1 MTSQM
6 PAIAAPLRALFAA
19 LLFVTCLALPGAAQ
33 EEPYFEVDFLN
44 PGLPD
49 MPAAIDRDTP
59 RATMESLLELLDND
73 QYGAAAHLLD
83 LTDFPVEQQANRGAE
98 LARELKTV
106 IDRQILIP
114 WSDLSDRP
122 DGWLEGPQEDP
133 GTGRTRRSILLSTL
147 ELDQRP
153 VPLRINRVRSTN
165 GEVAWVISRQ
175 SVRDIPGL
183 YDRFKPTELELAM
196 PPWARERGPFGMY
209 VWEWLMLPLISVLA
223 LVLGYLAYRIVGW
236 LGRFSSRRIVQS
248 IVRAF
253 RLPATIMVISAVI
266 GFATNRLLVVTGPI
280 SVIVSPLVLLGYVV
294 AIALAAVRVAD
305 EIFDRVSLN
314 SPEELAIPGNAH
326 YRSMATMLSGF
337 RKFVIILAVIVGAV
351 TLLSSVQVFN
361 SVGYTLLAGAGAIT
375 IVLGFAAREVLGNL
389 LAAVQIALNRSA
401 RIGDQ
406 IIFED
411 RFCTVE
417 RIHFTYVQLAIW
429 TGNRFIVPVSHF
441 VKHPFENLSAGD
453 REMTRPI
460 RLTFAQTA
468 DVAALRQ
475 AFFEIMDE
483 IDDGTLGSKD
493 DAGVWVE
500 DQDVFGKKIL
510 FGLPTPDQ
518 STFWHLETT
527 CRERL
532 LARAAELEAETGKPF
547 LPQGPAQ
554 DYPDG

>member
-6 PAIAAPLRALFAA
+6 QAIAAPLRAIFVA
-19 LLFVTCLALPGAAQ
+19 LCLVLSVALPAGAQ
-33 EEPYFEVDFLN
+33 EDPYFEVDFLN

-49 MPAAIDRDTP
+49 VPAGIDRDTP
-59 RATMESLLELLDND
+59 RATIESLLALLAED
-73 QYGAAAHLLD
+73 QYSAAAHLLD
-83 LTDFPVEQQANRGAE
+83 MTDYPVEQQANRGAE
-98 LARELKTV
+98 LARELKMV

-114 WSDLSDRP
+114 WTDLSDRP
-122 DGWLEGPQEDP
+122 DGWLDGPEEDP
-133 GTGRTRRSILLSTL
+133 KTGRVRRSILLSTL
-147 ELDQRP
+147 ELGQRP
-153 VPLRINRVRSTN
+153 VPLRINRVKPAN
-165 GEVAWVISRQ
+165 GDPAWVISRQ
-175 SVRDIPGL
+175 SVRDIPAL
-183 YDRFKPTELELAM
+183 YDRFKPTDLEMAM
-196 PPWARERGPFGMY
+196 PSWARERSPFGMY
-209 VWEWLMLPLISVLA
+209 VWEWLALPVITVVAFL
-223 LVLGYLAYRIVGW
+223 LGYIAYRLVGW
-236 LGRFSSRRIVQS
+236 LGQFSSRRIVQAC
-248 IVRAF
+248 VRAF

-266 GFATNRLLVVTGPI
+266 GFTTNRLLVVTGPI
-280 SVIVSPLVLLGYVV
+280 SVVVGPLVLLGYV
-294 AIALAAVRVAD
+294 IGFALAAVRVAD

-337 RKFVIILAVIVGAV
+337 RKFVIILAVIAGAV

-406 IIFED
+406 IIFEG

-441 VKHPFENLSAGD
+441 VKNPFENLSAGD

-460 RLTFAQTA
+460 RLTFAQSA
-468 DVAALRQ
+468 DVSALRA
-475 AFFEIMDE
+475 AFYEIMDE
-483 IDDGTLGSKD
+483 IDDGTLGPKE

-500 DQDVFGKKIL
+500 DQDVFGKKLL

-527 CRERL
+527 CREKL
-532 LARAAELEAETGKPF
+532 LERAAQLEAETGRPF

-554 DYPDG
+554 DYPDA

>member
-1 MTSQM
+1 MHN
-6 PAIAAPLRALFAA
+6 IAASLRSLLAA
-19 LLFVTCLALPGAAQ
+19 LLVILSGASAALAQ
-33 EEPYFEVDFLN
+33 ELYFEIDLLN
-44 PGLPD
+44 PGLPEP
-49 MPAAIDRDTP
+49 PAALDRDTP
-59 RATMESLLELLDND
+59 RSAMESLLSFFDDD

-83 LTDFPVEQQANRGAE
+83 LGDLPLDAQANRGAN
-98 LARELKTV
+98 LARQLKMI
-106 IDRQILIP
+106 IDRQVLIP
-114 WSDLSDRP
+114 WTDLSDRP
-122 DGWLEGPQEDP
+122 DGWLDGAQEDP
-133 GTGRTRRSILLSTL
+133 GAGRVRRSILLNML
-147 ELDQRP
+147 ELEKRP
-153 VPLRINRVRSTN
+153 VPLRLNRVKPAN
-165 GEVAWVISRQ
+165 GDPVWVISRQ
-175 SVRDIPGL
+175 SVRDIPAL
-183 YDRFKPTELELAM
+183 YERFKPTRLEMAM

-209 VWEWLMLPLISVLA
+209 VWEWLVLPVITVIAFL
-223 LVLGYLAYRIVGW
+223 LGYLAYHLVGW
-236 LGRFSSRRIVQS
+236 LGKFSSRRIVQAC
-248 IVRAF
+248 VRAF
-253 RLPATIMVISAVI
+253 RLPATIIVISAII

-280 SVIVSPLVLLGYVV
+280 SVIVGPLVLLGYVV
-294 AIALAAVRVAD
+294 GLSLAAVRVAD

-314 SPEELAIPGNAH
+314 SPEELAIPGNSH
-326 YRSMATMLSGF
+326 YRNMATMLSGF
-337 RKFVIILAVIVGAV
+337 RKFVIILAVITGAA

-361 SVGYTLLAGAGAIT
+361 SLGYTLLAGAGAIT

-460 RLTFAQTA
+460 RMTFAQTA
-468 DVAALRQ
+468 DVEALRK

-483 IDDGTLGSKD
+483 IDDGTLGSKE
-493 DAGVWVE
+493 DAGVWVA
-500 DQDVFGKKIL
+500 DQDVFGKKVL

-518 STFWHLETT
+518 STFWDLETA

-532 LARAAELEAETGKPF
+532 LARAAELEKETGKPF

>member
-1 MTSQM
+1 MQ
-6 PAIAAPLRALFAA
+6 AIAAPLRAIFVA
-19 LLFVTCLALPGAAQ
+19 LCLVLSVALPAGAQ
-33 EEPYFEVDFLN
+33 EDPYFEVDFLN

-49 MPAAIDRDTP
+49 VPAGIDRDTP
-59 RATMESLLELLDND
+59 RATIESLLALLAED
-73 QYGAAAHLLD
+73 QYSAAAHLLD
-83 LTDFPVEQQANRGAE
+83 MTDYPVEQQANRGAE
-98 LARELKTV
+98 LARELKMV

-114 WSDLSDRP
+114 WTDLSDRP
-122 DGWLEGPQEDP
+122 DGWLDGPEEDP
-133 GTGRTRRSILLSTL
+133 KTGRVRRSILLSTL
-147 ELDQRP
+147 ELGQRP
-153 VPLRINRVRSTN
+153 VPLRINRVKPAN
-165 GEVAWVISRQ
+165 GDPAWVISRQ
-175 SVRDIPGL
+175 SVRDIPAL
-183 YDRFKPTELELAM
+183 YDRFKPTDLEMAM
-196 PPWARERGPFGMY
+196 PSWARERSPFGMY
-209 VWEWLMLPLISVLA
+209 VWEWLALPVITVVAFL
-223 LVLGYLAYRIVGW
+223 LGYIAYRLVGW
-236 LGRFSSRRIVQS
+236 LGQFSSRRIVQAC
-248 IVRAF
+248 VRAF

-266 GFATNRLLVVTGPI
+266 GFTTNRLLVVTGPI
-280 SVIVSPLVLLGYVV
+280 SVVVGPLVLLGYV
-294 AIALAAVRVAD
+294 IGFALAAVRVAD

-337 RKFVIILAVIVGAV
+337 RKFVIILAVIAGAV

-406 IIFED
+406 IIFEG

-441 VKHPFENLSAGD
+441 VKNPFENLSAGD

-460 RLTFAQTA
+460 RLTFAQSA
-468 DVAALRQ
+468 DVSALRA
-475 AFFEIMDE
+475 AFYEIMDE
-483 IDDGTLGSKD
+483 IDDGTLGPKE

-500 DQDVFGKKIL
+500 DQDVFGKKLL

-527 CRERL
+527 CREKL
-532 LARAAELEAETGKPF
+532 LERAAQLEAETGRPF

-554 DYPDG
+554 DYPDA

>member
-1 MTSQM
+1 MHN
-6 PAIAAPLRALFAA
+6 IAASLRSLLAA
-19 LLFVTCLALPGAAQ
+19 LLVILSGASAALAQ
-33 EEPYFEVDFLN
+33 ELYFEIDLLN
-44 PGLPD
+44 PGLPEP
-49 MPAAIDRDTP
+49 PAALDRDTP
-59 RATMESLLELLDND
+59 RSAMESLLSFFDDD

-83 LTDFPVEQQANRGAE
+83 LGDLPLDAQANRGAN
-98 LARELKTV
+98 LARQLKMI
-106 IDRQILIP
+106 IDRQVLIP
-114 WSDLSDRP
+114 WTDLSDRP
-122 DGWLEGPQEDP
+122 DGWLDGAQEDP
-133 GTGRTRRSILLSTL
+133 GAGRVRRSILLNML
-147 ELDQRP
+147 ELEKRP
-153 VPLRINRVRSTN
+153 VPLRLNRVKPAN
-165 GEVAWVISRQ
+165 GDPVWVISRQ
-175 SVRDIPGL
+175 SVRDIPAL
-183 YDRFKPTELELAM
+183 YERFKPTRLEMAM

-209 VWEWLMLPLISVLA
+209 VWEWLVLPVITVIAFL
-223 LVLGYLAYRIVGW
+223 LGYLAYHLVGW
-236 LGRFSSRRIVQS
+236 LGKFSSRRIVQAC
-248 IVRAF
+248 VRAF
-253 RLPATIMVISAVI
+253 RLPATIIVISAII

-280 SVIVSPLVLLGYVV
+280 SVIVGPLVLLGYVV
-294 AIALAAVRVAD
+294 GLSLAAVRVAD

-314 SPEELAIPGNAH
+314 SPEELAIPGNSH
-326 YRSMATMLSGF
+326 YRNMATMLSGF
-337 RKFVIILAVIVGAV
+337 RKFVIILAVITGAA

-361 SVGYTLLAGAGAIT
+361 SLGYTLLAGAGAIT

-460 RLTFAQTA
+460 RMTFAQTA
-468 DVAALRQ
+468 DVEALRK

-483 IDDGTLGSKD
+483 IDDGTLGAKE
-493 DAGVWVE
+493 DAGVWVA
-500 DQDVFGKKIL
+500 DQDVFGKKVL

-518 STFWHLETT
+518 STFWDLETA

-532 LARAAELEAETGKPF
+532 LARAAELEKETGKPF

>member
-1 MTSQM
+1 MHN
-6 PAIAAPLRALFAA
+6 IAASLRSLLAA
-19 LLFVTCLALPGAAQ
+19 LLVILSGASAALAQ
-33 EEPYFEVDFLN
+33 ELYFEIDLMN
-44 PGLPD
+44 PGLPEP
-49 MPAAIDRDTP
+49 PAALDRDTP
-59 RATMESLLELLDND
+59 RSAMESLLSFFDDD

-83 LTDFPVEQQANRGAE
+83 LGDLPLDAQANRGAN
-98 LARELKTV
+98 LARQLKMI
-106 IDRQILIP
+106 IDRQVLIP
-114 WSDLSDRP
+114 WTDLSDRP
-122 DGWLEGPQEDP
+122 DGWLDGAQEDP
-133 GTGRTRRSILLSTL
+133 GAGRVRRSILLNML
-147 ELDQRP
+147 ELEKRP
-153 VPLRINRVRSTN
+153 VPLRLNRVKPAN
-165 GEVAWVISRQ
+165 GDPVWVISRQ
-175 SVRDIPGL
+175 SVRDIPAL
-183 YDRFKPTELELAM
+183 YERFKPTRLEMAM

-209 VWEWLMLPLISVLA
+209 VWEWLVLPVITVIAFL
-223 LVLGYLAYRIVGW
+223 LGYLAYHLVGW
-236 LGRFSSRRIVQS
+236 LGKFSSRRIVQAC
-248 IVRAF
+248 VRAF
-253 RLPATIMVISAVI
+253 RLPATIIVISAII

-280 SVIVSPLVLLGYVV
+280 SVIVGPLVLLGYVV
-294 AIALAAVRVAD
+294 GLSLAAVRVAD

-314 SPEELAIPGNAH
+314 SPEELAIPGNSH
-326 YRSMATMLSGF
+326 YRNMATMLSGF
-337 RKFVIILAVIVGAV
+337 RKFVIILAVITGAA

-361 SVGYTLLAGAGAIT
+361 SLGYTLLAGAGAIT

-460 RLTFAQTA
+460 RMTFAQTA
-468 DVAALRQ
+468 DVEALRK

-483 IDDGTLGSKD
+483 IDDGTLGSKE
-493 DAGVWVE
+493 DAGVWVA
-500 DQDVFGKKIL
+500 DQDVFGKKVL

-518 STFWHLETT
+518 STFWDLETA

-532 LARAAELEAETGKPF
+532 LARAAELEKETGKPF